1 MKSRSR
7 IFFWT
12 LFDFANTAF
21 SVIIVTVIYSKYFSN
36 YVAGGKKWLWGLA
49 VSISMIISALL
60 SPPLGAIADVSRNRK
75 RFLLIFTIISVACT
89 AFMFYVQKGDIFL
102 GLILFIF
109 ANIGFESGLVFYDA
123 FLPSLT
129 EKKNFGRVSGYG
141 FAMGYVGALAVLLI
155 VMVLLPPQSSP
166 DYYFYIRLSFVIAA
180 VFFMFFSLPIFL
192 FVSEPQITAPVKKN
206 AFRIGMHK
214 SKETLKAI
222 FIHKQYP
229 SISRFLLA
237 FFLYNDAI
245 LTIIAFASIFAS
257 GILKMTDEQVIFF
270 FIIVQSTAVGGAF
283 IFGIVSDHIGPKK
296 TITITLI
303 IWLAVVIGAYFVQNV
318 FQFYFVGLL
327 AGLSIGSSQSCS
339 RSLMAL
345 LTPKEREAE
354 FFGFYDGLFGK
365 SSAVVGPLFYG
376 IIADLSNQRL
386 AALAIGLFFLTG
398 LIILQRVDV
407 PKIKIEDEKLMIGN
421 EGREMV
427 DGKLSS

>member
-1 MKSRSR
+1 MKSKLE

-36 YVAGGKKWLWGLA
+36 YVAGGRKWLWGLA
-49 VSISMIISALL
+49 VSISMIISASL

-75 RFLLIFTIISVACT
+75 RFLLMFTSLSVIST
-89 AFMFYVQKGDIFL
+89 LFMFFVQKGDVLLGIFL
-102 GLILFIF
+102 FVF

-123 FLPSLT
+123 FLPNLT
-129 EKKNFGRVSGYG
+129 AKKNFGRVSGYG
-141 FAMGYVGALAVLLI
+141 FAMGYIGALVVLLI
-155 VMVLLPPQSSP
+155 IRVMLPAESSQ
-166 DYYFYIRLSFVIAA
+166 DYYFYIRLSFVVAA
-180 VFFMFFSLPIFL
+180 VFFLFFSIPLFL
-192 FVSEPQITAPVKKN
+192 FVSEPQIHKPLKKGL
-206 AFRIGMHK
+206 IK
-214 SKETLKAI
+214 SGLNKSSATFKAL
-222 FIHKQYP
+222 FFSHSHP

-245 LTIIAFASIFAS
+245 ITIIAFASIFAA
-257 GILKMTDEQVIFF
+257 GVLKMDNDQIIYFF
-270 FIIVQSTAVGGAF
+270 VIVQSTAVLGSF
-283 IFGIVSDHIGPKK
+283 IFGIMSDHIGPKK

-303 IWLAVVIGAYFVQNV
+303 IWLFVVVGAYSVTSIIE
-318 FQFYFVGLL
+318 FYIVGLM

-376 IIADLSNQRL
+376 IISDLTNERI
-386 AALAIGLFFLTG
+386 ATLAIGLFFLAG
-398 LIILQRVDV
+398 LIILQKVKV
-407 PKIKIEDEKLMIGN
+407 PSYK
-421 EGREMV
+421 
-427 DGKLSS
+427 SSTNAYPKSPNA